1 MLVREIFVAAA
12 SLVRL
17 LLSSISHC
25 LPTQGLDS
33 IPLGSAEK
41 RSEYIRFFLLL
52 FFDDFEFQFFQLR
65 FVLRSEISSILR
77 FKSLAYLQYLDNFE
91 TCMILE
97 PNRARE
103 VLMQASRPNAAN
115 SGPAVASFSPLSCSA
130 PFVLPVHRSIS

>member
-1 MLVREIFVAAA
+1 VLFRDVARRREPVTLPAPWTHDVLVREIFVAAA

-52 FFDDFEFQFFQLR
+52 FL
-65 FVLRSEISSILR
+65 
-77 FKSLAYLQYLDNFE
+77 
-91 TCMILE
+91 MI
-97 PNRARE
+97 
-103 VLMQASRPNAAN
+103 
-115 SGPAVASFSPLSCSA
+115 LSCSFFNSDLCSD
-130 PFVLPVHRSIS
+130 PKFLLF